1 MLETEISLRE
11 GLSFDD
17 VLLQPRD
24 TDITPAET
32 DPRTVIAHGISLRV
46 PILSSP
52 MDRVTE
58 ARMAIAM
65 AREGGLGIIHRNMS
79 PELQAQEVDKVK
91 RSEHGIITNPI
102 SLPPD
107 KTIHDA
113 VVLMERY
120 HISGVP
126 ITEPATGR
134 LVGILTNRDIRFETN
149 YNRPIHEVMTSDR
162 TRGRGLVTA
171 PLGTTLEQA
180 QEILQEHRI
189 EKLPIV
195 DESRKLLGLITIK
208 DIQKVRQFPNATKD
222 ARGRLRC
229 GAAIGPLRDPIGR
242 TATLVEAGVD
252 LIVIDAA
259 HGHSSGVLHALR
271 SVKSEFPNL
280 PVVAGNAATTEGTRA
295 LIEAGADCV
304 RVGLGAGSICTTRI
318 VSGVGVPQLTA
329 VLECAKEAERHGI
342 PIIADGGI
350 RFSGDA
356 VKALAAG
363 AAAIMVGNLL
373 AGTQEA
379 PGEVILYQGRAY
391 KDYRGMGSEGAMK
404 EGSSDRYGQDSNARF
419 VPEGVEGRVPY
430 KGALHD
436 TIHQL
441 TGGIRSGMGYL
452 GAHTLSELTD
462 RAQFIRIT
470 GASLRESHVH
480 DVWITKEPP
489 NYSSEYML
497 GEPSRE

>member
-1 MLETEISLRE
+1 MQEMGIMLQE

-17 VLLQPRD
+17 VLLLPCD
-24 TDITPAET
+24 TDITPAEV
-32 DPRTVIAHGISLRV
+32 DPRTSIGRGITLRV

-79 PELQAQEVDKVK
+79 AESQAQEVDKVK
-91 RSEHGIITNPI
+91 RSEHGIIVNPI

-107 KTIHDA
+107 KTIREA
-113 VVLMERY
+113 VQLMERY

-126 ITEPATGR
+126 ITEPETGI

-149 YNRPIHEVMTSDR
+149 YDRYIYEVMTSEK
-162 TRGRGLVTA
+162 TRPGGLVTA
-171 PLGTTLEQA
+171 PIGTTLEQA
-180 QEILQEHRI
+180 QEMLQEHRI

-195 DESRKLLGLITIK
+195 DEQRKLHGLITIK

-222 ARGRLRC
+222 SRGRLRC

-259 HGHSSGVLHALR
+259 HGHSRGVLHALR
-271 SVKSEFPNL
+271 AVKSEFPEL
-280 PVVAGNAATTEGTRA
+280 PVVAGNVATAEGARA
-295 LIEAGADCV
+295 LSEAGADCL
-304 RVGLGAGSICTTRI
+304 RIGLGAGSICTTRI

-329 VLECAKEAERHGI
+329 VIDCAVEAQRKGI

-363 AAAIMVGNLL
+363 ASAIMVGNLL
-373 AGTQEA
+373 AGTGEA

-391 KDYRGMGSEGAMK
+391 KDYRGMGSEAAMK
-404 EGSSDRYGQDSNARF
+404 EGSSDRYGQDSNVRF

-441 TGGIRSGMGYL
+441 MGGIRSGMGYL
-452 GAHTLSELTD
+452 GAHTLPELQE
-462 RAQFIRIT
+462 RARFVRIS

-489 NYSSEYML
+489 NYSSEYMMS
-497 GEPSRE
+497 EIPRE